1 MTSPA
6 IGAIVDTLPVEPST
20 AQLKRELHRAQM
32 RKRATAIALIAP
44 LMIFL
49 LVTFVAPIAILLK
62 RAVEN
67 PEVATVL
74 PKTVQAL
81 EGWDR
86 KDTPSEIAYAALAD
100 DLAIAKE
107 QNIAG
112 TLARRINSEIPGA
125 RSVVM
130 KTGAV

>member
-6 IGAIVDTLPVEPST
+6 IGAIVDTLPAEPST
-20 AQLKRELHRAQM
+20 AQLKRELHRAQL
-32 RKRATAIALIAP
+32 RKRAAAIALIAP

-74 PKTVQAL
+74 PRTVQAL

-86 KDTPSEIAYAALAD
+86 KDTPPDAAYAALAD

-112 TLARRINSEIPGA
+112 TLARRINS
-125 RSVVM
+125 
-130 KTGAV
+130 